1 MKINKFLT
9 IELPDDDR
17 PETLLAIGEI
27 VEFAA
32 KKLRAIGGKVRIGWR
47 RGNAFT
53 CRHGKVIGHCPY
65 GCWQPVAMNRAIRR
79 QAPGNKRVPKK
90 SNRARIKK
98 ENPNAA

>member
-1 MKINKFLT
+1 MKNNKFLT

-17 PETLLAIGEI
+17 PETLLVIGEI

-32 KKLRAIGGKVRIGWR
+32 KKLRAIGGKVRMAWQ
-47 RGNAFT
+47 RGDGFA
-53 CRHGKVIGHCPY
+53 CRHGKVIGHCSY

-90 SNRARIKK
+90 SNRSRTKK
-98 ENPNAA
+98 ENPNAV